1 MTANPSSCQRR
12 LRIVEGRLQGQLLR
26 QVCWHWS
33 LFLLISATLTLSL
46 GLLTADPTTPFSN
59 RLLQV
64 AATQMLP
71 FFVLLTLL
79 PYFLV
84 NTIRLSNRFAGPVRR
99 LRNALEDLA
108 YRNQARP
115 LVFRDGDFWG
125 SAADAY
131 NAVVEQHQQMQD
143 KIDDLEAELERQRES
158 QPQMT

>member
-1 MTANPSSCQRR
+1 MPTNPSSCQRR

-33 LFLLISATLTLSL
+33 LFLLISVTLTLGL
-46 GLLTADPTTPFSN
+46 GFLTADPTITFTN

-71 FFVLLTLL
+71 FLVLLALL

-84 NTIRLSNRFAGPVRR
+84 DTVRLSNRFAGPVRR

-108 YRNQARP
+108 YHNQAQP
-115 LVFRDGDFWG
+115 LVFRDGDFWV
-125 SAADAY
+125 STANAY
-131 NAVVEQHQQMQD
+131 NAVAEQHQQMQD
-143 KIDDLEAELERQRES
+143 KIDDLEKELERQRES